1 MLTSGFPGGSVVKN
15 PRANARDTNSIP
27 GSEDSLEG
35 MEPTPILSLGES
47 HGQRGLVCYS
57 P

>member
-1 MLTSGFPGGSVVKN
+1 MVKN